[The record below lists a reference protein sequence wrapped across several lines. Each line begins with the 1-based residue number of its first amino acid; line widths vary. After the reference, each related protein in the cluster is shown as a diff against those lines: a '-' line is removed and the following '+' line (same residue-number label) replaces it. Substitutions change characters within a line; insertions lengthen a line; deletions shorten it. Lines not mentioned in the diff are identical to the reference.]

1 MYSNENRS
9 TIAIGLIMSFR
20 MIGLFMLLP
29 VLTLYTHRLPGATPL
44 TIGLALGVYGLTQ
57 ALLQIPFGAL
67 SDHWGRK
74 KVITIGLVLFIVGS
88 VVAALSHHVWGI
100 IIGRAIQGGGAI
112 GSTTLALL
120 SDVSRDERRS
130 RAMATIGLMIGMS
143 FAISLVLGP
152 LINAWAQLSGIFWI
166 TAMLGGLG
174 MLLLWTV
181 VPSEPP
187 RSGQSLEGNHWFKV
201 LNDQALWRLYQGI
214 FSLHAIL
221 TAVFIIIPIML
232 HHYLKT
238 SVTQT
243 NLLYLGVLFISF
255 VLMLPLIIY
264 GEKKRALKQ
273 VLIGSVA
280 TLAACMLTL
289 FKAQAIWEIGLILCI
304 FFTAFTLLEAS
315 LPSLVSKVAPIR
327 RKGMAMGVYSSAQF
341 LGIFIGG
348 SFGGWSFGRF
358 GTNGVLIFCF
368 VIAILWLFA
377 VMTMP
382 KPPYLSTQLIKLSK
396 APSAEGLQAL
406 AMKSGVA
413 DCMYIAQEQ
422 LLYCKIDKQI
432 LDNYALR
439 DWIEKSS
446 L

>member
-1 MYSNENRS
+1 MYHKENRA

-29 VLTLYTHRLPGATPL
+29 VLTLYTQELPGATPT
-44 TIGLALGVYGLTQ
+44 TIGFALGIYGLTQ
-57 ALLQIPFGAL
+57 ACLQIPFGTL
-67 SDHWGRK
+67 SDYWGRK
-74 KVITIGLVLFIVGS
+74 KVISIGLVLFVAGS
-88 VVAALSHHVWGI
+88 IVAALSTHVWGI

-152 LINAWAQLSGIFWI
+152 VINAWAHLSGIFWV
-166 TAMLGGLG
+166 TAMLGLLG
-174 MLLLWTV
+174 MILLWTV
-181 VPSEPP
+181 VPSEPT
-187 RSGQSLEGNHWFKV
+187 RSGQHLEGDHWFKV
-201 LNDQALWRLYQGI
+201 VNDQALWRLYQGI

-264 GEKKRALKQ
+264 GEKKRALKR

-280 TLAACMLTL
+280 TLALCMLML
-289 FKAQAIWEIGLILCI
+289 FEVSAVWEIGLILCV

-341 LGIFIGG
+341 LGIFVGG
-348 SFGGWSFGRF
+348 SLGGWSFGRF

-368 VIAILWLFA
+368 VVAILWLLS

-382 KPPYLSTQLIKLSK
+382 KPPYLSTQLIKLSQ
-396 APSAEGLQAL
+396 APSAEGLKAL
-406 AMKSGVA
+406 ALKPGVA

-432 LDNYALR
+432 LGNYALR
-439 DWIEKSS
+439 DWVEKSN